1 MYKKVLPAEA
11 SVEQNSQ
18 EKSFKFELFI
28 EDLFFLILDSQ

>member
-1 MYKKVLPAEA
+1 MLPAEA

-18 EKSFKFELFI
+18 EKSSKFELFI